1 MPMPELDADQFM
13 KRLKVLA
20 TAENL
25 KKYEG
30 FFPPDKRNGD
40 VFIGVRMGDIFALAK
55 EFKSLSLEEVEKLL
69 ESPIHEIRV
78 GAVSIM
84 DFKVR
89 DSKASESL
97 KKDVFDLYL
106 RRHDRIN
113 YWDLVDRSAINVIG
127 AYLQD
132 KPRDI
137 LYKLAKSKDMWER
150 RTAIVATI
158 ALGDSPDTF
167 KIAELLMDEK
177 EDLIQKATGWA
188 LRSAGGPRLVEF
200 LDKNAARLPR
210 VALRYAIE
218 KFDKDTRTKYLKA
231 KAG

>member
-1 MPMPELDADQFM
+1 MPELDADQFM

-40 VFIGVRMGDIFALAK
+40 VFIGVRMGDVFALAK
-55 EFKSLSLEEVEKLL
+55 EFKNLSLEEVEKLL

-97 KKDVFDLYL
+97 KKNVFDLYL

-127 AYLQD
+127 AHLRD
-132 KPRDI
+132 KPRDV
-137 LYKLAKSKDMWER
+137 LYKLAKSKNMWER

-167 KIAELLMDEK
+167 KIAELLLDEK

-200 LDKNAARLPR
+200 LDENAARLPR

-231 KAG
+231 RAG